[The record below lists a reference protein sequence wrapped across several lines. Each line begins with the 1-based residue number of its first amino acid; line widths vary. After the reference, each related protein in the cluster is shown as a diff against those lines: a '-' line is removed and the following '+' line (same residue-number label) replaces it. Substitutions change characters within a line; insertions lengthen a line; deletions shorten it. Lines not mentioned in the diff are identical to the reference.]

1 MKIDLLIIAH
11 IAKVKIILSLE
22 NMKVYRDID
31 VENVRKHFPKQQNLY
46 TLIQKSSLKNGF
58 SLLSYSFK
66 RNH

>member
-11 IAKVKIILSLE
+11 IAKIKIILSLE
-22 NMKVYRDID
+22 NMMEYKDID
-31 VENVRKHFPKQQNLY
+31 VENVRKHFLKQQNLY
-46 TLIQKSSLKNGF
+46 ILIQKSSLKNGF